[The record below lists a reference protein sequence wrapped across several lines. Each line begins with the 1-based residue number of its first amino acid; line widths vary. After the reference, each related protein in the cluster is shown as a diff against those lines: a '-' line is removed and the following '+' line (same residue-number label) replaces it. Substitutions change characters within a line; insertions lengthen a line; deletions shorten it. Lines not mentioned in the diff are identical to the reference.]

1 MDIFNYTF
9 ARFCLSFPPVKPIQ
23 PLPVQFQLQDP
34 HAKLVGAAG
43 FLPVPDEDEITRKLF
58 MLVEGQCGE
67 LGPSAAAQKYGFSRP
82 RYYQLLSRFQTGGA
96 AALQS
101 QRRGPK
107 THYRR
112 TDEVVRQIIRHRFL
126 DPEVTA
132 AVIAQKLRQCDLP
145 ISQRSVARTLADY
158 GLEKKTL
165 RPSSPARAR
174 AGAHPTHPGKVP
186 SRVRRAH

>member
-1 MDIFNYTF
+1 
-9 ARFCLSFPPVKPIQ
+9 
-23 PLPVQFQLQDP
+23 VQFQLQD
-34 HAKLVGAAG
+34 HNAKLVGAAG
-43 FLPVPDEDEITRKLF
+43 FLPVPDQDEITRKLF

-67 LGPSAAAQKYGFSRP
+67 LGPSAAAKKYGFSRP

-112 TDEVVRQIIRHRFL
+112 TDQAVRQIIRHRFL

-165 RPSSPARAR
+165 RQSSPARSH
-174 AGAHPTHPGKVP
+174 AGAYPAHPEKMPR
-186 SRVRRAH
+186 RVRRSP